1 MGEEGDNKNEKGKDK
16 LLRWAS
22 SLPEGSYFFV
32 CLFFCFFGGGKGGGE
47 GRVVPLVK
55 HLSIASPNPKL
66 PKIVEILWSNSGA
79 NTLILH

>member
-32 CLFFCFFGGGKGGGE
+32 CLFFFFWGGGRGE
-47 GRVVPLVK
+47 GRVVLALVNC
-55 HLSIASPNPKL
+55 IPYPQT
-66 PKIVEILWSNSGA
+66 PEDSGDFMEQ
-79 NTLILH
+79 

>member
-22 SLPEGSYFFV
+22 SLPEGSYLFV
-32 CLFFCFFGGGKGGGE
+32 CLFFLGGGRGE

-55 HLSIASPNPKL
+55 H
-66 PKIVEILWSNSGA
+66 
-79 NTLILH
+79 

>member
-32 CLFFCFFGGGKGGGE
+32 CLFFFLGGGGGKGGEE

-55 HLSIASPNPKL
+55 H
-66 PKIVEILWSNSGA
+66 
-79 NTLILH
+79 